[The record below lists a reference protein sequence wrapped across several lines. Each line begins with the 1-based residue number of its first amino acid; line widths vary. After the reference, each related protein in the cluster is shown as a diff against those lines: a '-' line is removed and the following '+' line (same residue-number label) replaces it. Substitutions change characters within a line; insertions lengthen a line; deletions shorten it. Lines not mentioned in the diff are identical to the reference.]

1 MAHHRPAERREELSP
16 QERAQTRERSIA
28 LLRQML
34 RPHRGALALSI
45 ISVLLVSGSSAVAP
59 LLIARVLDSSIEPL
73 KQGDAS
79 VLLTL
84 LAFFVAA
91 TAVTAIF
98 SWVNVAYTVRVS
110 LGVVVYLRKRV
121 FRHAQSLS
129 VSFHERYTSGK
140 VISRLTSDIDT
151 VRSFLDS
158 GISQLAITLL
168 SMVISAVAI
177 FVLDWRIGL
186 LMLAMGVPIYFLTR
200 WFQKAAV
207 PVFRTMRTES
217 AHLTSRFVET
227 FTGIRAVKAFGAEAR
242 MRTEYAQASERYR
255 LAVMDSIKIFG
266 VYSPVLMLLGN
277 VFIAGA
283 LVLGGYAVLG
293 GTMQIGTLLALVIY
307 ANRVFEPVM
316 QLSEFYNMFQS
327 AMSALEKLSSFL
339 AEEPE
344 VAEPE
349 HPHERAVES
358 AVKSATEPAA
368 ESAPGSS
375 AAGASEGVSGTVRG
389 ALVELDSAVFGY
401 TSDRHALKETSLRI
415 EPGTTVA
422 LVGATGAG
430 KSTIAKLV
438 ARFYDVSSGQVRI
451 DGVDVRQLADV
462 QLRREVLMLTQ
473 EVFLFSASILE
484 NIRMGNPQASD
495 EQVKAAAKAVGADA
509 FIERLR
515 DGYESQLG
523 RGGITLSAGQRQLV
537 SFARVFLANPR
548 VLILDEATASLDI
561 PSERAVQAAL
571 RTVLAGR
578 TALVIAH
585 RLSTVLGA
593 DRVLVIHE
601 GSVVEDGSP
610 QQLIASGGRFAAMY
624 ASWDE
629 LNQVQEA
636 EA

>member
-16 QERAQTRERSIA
+16 QERAETRERSMA

-45 ISVLLVSGSSAVAP
+45 ISVLLVSGSSAIAP
-59 LLIARVLDSSIEPL
+59 ILIARVLDSSIEPL

-79 VLLTL
+79 PLLTL

-177 FVLDWRIGL
+177 FLLDWRIGL

-227 FTGIRAVKAFGAEAR
+227 FTGIRAVKAFGAEAQ

-266 VYSPVLMLLGN
+266 VYAPTLTLLGN

-349 HPHERAVES
+349 HPHERAVEP
-358 AVKSATEPAA
+358 ATESAA
-368 ESAPGSS
+368 ESTTG
-375 AAGASEGVSGTVRG
+375 GVSGTVRG

-601 GSVVEDGSP
+601 GSVVEDGTP

>member
-1 MAHHRPAERREELSP
+1 MAHHRPAEPREELSP
-16 QERAQTRERSIA
+16 QERAQTRERSMA
-28 LLRQML
+28 LLHQML

-45 ISVLLVSGSSAVAP
+45 ISVLLVSGSSAIAP
-59 LLIARVLDSSIEPL
+59 ILIARVLDSSIEPPF

-79 VLLTL
+79 PLLTL
-84 LAFFVAA
+84 LVLFVVV

-177 FVLDWRIGL
+177 FLLDWRIGL
-186 LMLAMGVPIYFLTR
+186 LMLVMGVPIYFLTR
-200 WFQKAAV
+200 WFQKRAV
-207 PVFRTMRTES
+207 PVFRTMRSES

-227 FTGIRAVKAFGAEAR
+227 FTGIRAVKAFGAEAQ
-242 MRTEYAQASERYR
+242 MRVEYAQASERYR

-266 VYSPVLMLLGN
+266 IYSPVLMLLGN

-293 GTMQIGTLLALVIY
+293 GTMQIGTLLALAIY

-344 VAEPE
+344 VAEPQ

-358 AVKSATEPAA
+358 AA
-368 ESAPGSS
+368 GSS
-375 AAGASEGVSGTVRG
+375 TAEGATDKVRG

-401 TSDRHALKETSLRI
+401 TSNRHALNETSLRI

-473 EVFLFSASILE
+473 EVFLFSTSVLE

-515 DGYESQLG
+515 DGYESRLG

-571 RTVLAGR
+571 HTVLAGR

-624 ASWDE
+624 TSWDE

-636 EA
+636 DA

>member
-1 MAHHRPAERREELSP
+1 MAHHRPAEPREQMSP
-16 QERAQTRERSIA
+16 QERAETRERSMA

-59 LLIARVLDSSIEPL
+59 ILIARVLDSSIEPL
-73 KQGDAS
+73 RQGDAS
-79 VLLTL
+79 PLLTL
-84 LAFFVAA
+84 LVFFVVA

-177 FVLDWRIGL
+177 FLLDWRIGL
-186 LMLAMGVPIYFLTR
+186 FMLVMGVPIYFLTR

-227 FTGIRAVKAFGAEAR
+227 FTGIRAVKAFGAEAQ
-242 MRTEYAQASERYR
+242 MRSEYAQASERYR

-358 AVKSATEPAA
+358 VA
-368 ESAPGSS
+368 ESATGVTE
-375 AAGASEGVSGTVRG
+375 GASGTVQG

-438 ARFYDVSSGQVRI
+438 ARFYDVSAGQVRI
-451 DGVDVRQLADV
+451 DGVDVRQLADA

-571 RTVLAGR
+571 RTILAGR

-601 GSVVEDGSP
+601 GSVMEDGSP
-610 QQLIASGGRFAAMY
+610 QQLIASGGRFSAMY

>member
-1 MAHHRPAERREELSP
+1 MAHHRPAEPREQMSP
-16 QERAQTRERSIA
+16 QERAETRERSMA

-59 LLIARVLDSSIEPL
+59 ILIARVLDSSIEPL
-73 KQGDAS
+73 RQGNVS
-79 VLLTL
+79 PLLTL

-177 FVLDWRIGL
+177 FLLDWRIGL
-186 LMLAMGVPIYFLTR
+186 FMLVMGVPIYFLTR

-227 FTGIRAVKAFGAEAR
+227 FTGIRAVKAFGAEAQ
-242 MRTEYAQASERYR
+242 MRSEYAEASERYR

-358 AVKSATEPAA
+358 VA
-368 ESAPGSS
+368 ESATGVTE
-375 AAGASEGVSGTVRG
+375 GASGTVQG

-438 ARFYDVSSGQVRI
+438 ARFYDVSAGQVRI

-601 GSVVEDGSP
+601 GSVMEDGSP

-629 LNQVQEA
+629 LNQVQET

>member
-1 MAHHRPAERREELSP
+1 MAHHRPAEPREQMSP
-16 QERAQTRERSIA
+16 QERAETRERSMA

-59 LLIARVLDSSIEPL
+59 ILIARVLDSSIEPL

-121 FRHAQSLS
+121 FRHAQLLS

-177 FVLDWRIGL
+177 FLLDWRIGL
-186 LMLAMGVPIYFLTR
+186 FMLVMGVPIYFLTR
-200 WFQKAAV
+200 WFQKTAV
-207 PVFRTMRTES
+207 PVFRMMRTES

-227 FTGIRAVKAFGAEAR
+227 FTGIRAVKAFGAEAQ
-242 MRTEYAQASERYR
+242 MRSEYAQASERYR

-266 VYSPVLMLLGN
+266 VYSPMLMLLGN

-344 VAEPE
+344 VAEPD
-349 HPHERAVES
+349 HPYERTV
-358 AVKSATEPAA
+358 EPAA
-368 ESAPGSS
+368 GTAE
-375 AAGASEGVSGTVRG
+375 GASGKVQG

-401 TSDRHALKETSLRI
+401 TSDRHALKETTLRI

-438 ARFYDVSSGQVRI
+438 ARFYDVSAGQVRI

-484 NIRMGNPQASD
+484 NIRMGNPQATD
-495 EQVKAAAKAVGADA
+495 EQVKTAAKAVGADA
-509 FIERLR
+509 FIERLCE
-515 DGYESQLG
+515 GYESQLG

-629 LNQVQEA
+629 LNQVQET

>member
-1 MAHHRPAERREELSP
+1 MTHHGPAEPREQMSP
-16 QERAQTRERSIA
+16 QERAETRERSMA

-34 RPHRGALALSI
+34 RPYRGALALSI
-45 ISVLLVSGSSAVAP
+45 ISVLLVSGSSAIAP
-59 LLIARVLDSSIEPL
+59 ILIARVLDSSIEPL

-79 VLLTL
+79 PLLTL
-84 LAFFVAA
+84 LVLFVAA

-177 FVLDWRIGL
+177 FLLDWRIGL
-186 LMLAMGVPIYFLTR
+186 FMLVMGVPIYFLTR

-227 FTGIRAVKAFGAEAR
+227 FTGIRAVKAFGAEAQ
-242 MRTEYAQASERYR
+242 MRSEYAQASERYR

-358 AVKSATEPAA
+358 VA
-368 ESAPGSS
+368 ESATGVTE
-375 AAGASEGVSGTVRG
+375 GASGTVQG

-438 ARFYDVSSGQVRI
+438 ARFYDVSAGQVRI
-451 DGVDVRQLADV
+451 DGVDVRQLADA

-571 RTVLAGR
+571 RTILAGR

-601 GSVVEDGSP
+601 GSVMEDGSP

>member
-1 MAHHRPAERREELSP
+1 MAHHRPAEPREELSP
-16 QERAQTRERSIA
+16 QERAETRERSIA

-45 ISVLLVSGSSAVAP
+45 ISVLLVSGSSAIAP
-59 LLIARVLDSSIEPL
+59 ILIARVLDSSIEPL

-79 VLLTL
+79 ALLTL

-200 WFQKAAV
+200 WFQKTAV
-207 PVFRTMRTES
+207 PVFRAMRTES

-266 VYSPVLMLLGN
+266 VYAPTLTLLGN

-349 HPHERAVES
+349 HPHERAVE
-358 AVKSATEPAA
+358 PAA
-368 ESAPGSS
+368 ESVTGVS
-375 AAGASEGVSGTVRG
+375 GGVSGTVHG

-438 ARFYDVSSGQVRI
+438 ARFYDVSAGQVRI
-451 DGVDVRQLADV
+451 DSVDVRQLADV

-495 EQVKAAAKAVGADA
+495 EQVKAAAKAVGANA

-601 GSVVEDGSP
+601 GSVVEDGTP

>member
-16 QERAQTRERSIA
+16 QERAETREHSMA

-45 ISVLLVSGSSAVAP
+45 ISVLLVSGSSAIAP
-59 LLIARVLDSSIEPL
+59 ILIARVLDSSIEPL

-79 VLLTL
+79 PLLTL

-177 FVLDWRIGL
+177 FLLDWRIGL
-186 LMLAMGVPIYFLTR
+186 LMLAMGVPIYFLTL

-266 VYSPVLMLLGN
+266 VYSPVLTLLGN

-349 HPHERAVES
+349 HPYERAVEP
-358 AVKSATEPAA
+358 ATESAA
-368 ESAPGSS
+368 ESATG
-375 AAGASEGVSGTVRG
+375 GVTGTVRG

-438 ARFYDVSSGQVRI
+438 ARFYDVSAGQVRI

-515 DGYESQLG
+515 EGYESQLG

>member
-1 MAHHRPAERREELSP
+1 MAHHRPAEPREQMSP
-16 QERAQTRERSIA
+16 QERAETRERSMA

-45 ISVLLVSGSSAVAP
+45 ISVLLVSGSSAIAP
-59 LLIARVLDSSIEPL
+59 ILIARVLDSSIEPL
-73 KQGDAS
+73 KQGDVS
-79 VLLTL
+79 PLLTL
-84 LAFFVAA
+84 LTFFVVA

-177 FVLDWRIGL
+177 FLLDWRIGL
-186 LMLAMGVPIYFLTR
+186 FMLVMGVPIYFLTR
-200 WFQKAAV
+200 WFQKTAV

-227 FTGIRAVKAFGAEAR
+227 FTGIRAVKAFGAEAQ
-242 MRTEYAQASERYR
+242 MRAEYAQASERYR

-358 AVKSATEPAA
+358 AAGTA
-368 ESAPGSS
+368 E
-375 AAGASEGVSGTVRG
+375 GASGKVQG

-401 TSDRHALKETSLRI
+401 TSDRHALKETTLRI

-438 ARFYDVSSGQVRI
+438 ARFYDVSAGQVRI

-484 NIRMGNPQASD
+484 NIRMGNPQATD

-515 DGYESQLG
+515 DGYESRLG

-636 EA
+636 DA

>member
-16 QERAQTRERSIA
+16 QERAETRERSMA

-45 ISVLLVSGSSAVAP
+45 ISVLLVSGSSAIAP
-59 LLIARVLDSSIEPL
+59 ILIARVLDSSIEPL
-73 KQGDAS
+73 KQGNVS
-79 VLLTL
+79 PLLTL
-84 LAFFVAA
+84 LVFFVAA

-177 FVLDWRIGL
+177 FLLDWRIGL
-186 LMLAMGVPIYFLTR
+186 LMLVMGVPIYFLTR
-200 WFQKAAV
+200 WFQRTAA

-227 FTGIRAVKAFGAEAR
+227 FTGIRAVKAFGAEAQ
-242 MRTEYAQASERYR
+242 MRSEYAQASERYR

-266 VYSPVLMLLGN
+266 IYSPVLMLLGN

-339 AEEPE
+339 GEEPE

-349 HPHERAVES
+349 HPHERAVE
-358 AVKSATEPAA
+358 PAS
-368 ESAPGSS
+368 ESS
-375 AAGASEGVSGTVRG
+375 AAEGASGTVQG

-401 TSDRHALKETSLRI
+401 TSDRHALKETTLRI
-415 EPGTTVA
+415 EPGTTAA

-438 ARFYDVSSGQVRI
+438 ARFYDVSAGQVRI
-451 DGVDVRQLADV
+451 DGVDVRQLADA

-515 DGYESQLG
+515 EGYESQLG

>member
-1 MAHHRPAERREELSP
+1 MAHHRPAEPREQMSP
-16 QERAQTRERSIA
+16 QERAETRERSMA

-59 LLIARVLDSSIEPL
+59 ILIARVLDSSIEPL

-177 FVLDWRIGL
+177 FLLDWRIGL
-186 LMLAMGVPIYFLTR
+186 FMLVMGVPIYFLTR
-200 WFQKAAV
+200 WFQKTAV

-227 FTGIRAVKAFGAEAR
+227 FTGIRAVKAFGAEAQ

-266 VYSPVLMLLGN
+266 IYSPVLMLLGN

-358 AVKSATEPAA
+358 VA
-368 ESAPGSS
+368 ESATGVTE
-375 AAGASEGVSGTVRG
+375 GASGKVQG

-401 TSDRHALKETSLRI
+401 TSDRHALKETTLRI

-438 ARFYDVSSGQVRI
+438 ARFYDVSAGQVRI

-515 DGYESQLG
+515 EGYESQLG

-601 GSVVEDGSP
+601 GSVLEDGSP

>member
-1 MAHHRPAERREELSP
+1 MAHHGPAERREELSP
-16 QERAQTRERSIA
+16 QERAETRERSMA
-28 LLRQML
+28 LLHQML

-177 FVLDWRIGL
+177 FLLDWRIGL
-186 LMLAMGVPIYFLTR
+186 LMLAMGVPIYFLTH

-266 VYSPVLMLLGN
+266 VYAPTLTLLGN
-277 VFIAGA
+277 LFIAGA

-349 HPHERAVES
+349 HPHERAVEP
-358 AVKSATEPAA
+358 ATETAA
-368 ESAPGSS
+368 ESATG
-375 AAGASEGVSGTVRG
+375 GVSGTVRG

-438 ARFYDVSSGQVRI
+438 ARFYDVSAGQVRI

>member
-1 MAHHRPAERREELSP
+1 MAHHRPAEPREQMSP
-16 QERAQTRERSIA
+16 QERAETRERSMA

-59 LLIARVLDSSIEPL
+59 ILIARVLDSSIEPL
-73 KQGDAS
+73 RQGDAS
-79 VLLTL
+79 PLLTL
-84 LAFFVAA
+84 LVFFVVA

-177 FVLDWRIGL
+177 FLLDWRIGL
-186 LMLAMGVPIYFLTR
+186 FMLVLGVPIYFLTR
-200 WFQKAAV
+200 WFQKTAV

-227 FTGIRAVKAFGAEAR
+227 FTGIRAVKAFGAEAQ

-266 VYSPVLMLLGN
+266 IYSPVLMLLGN

-349 HPHERAVES
+349 HPHERA
-358 AVKSATEPAA
+358 A
-368 ESAPGSS
+368 ESAT
-375 AAGASEGVSGTVRG
+375 GATGGGKVQG

-401 TSDRHALKETSLRI
+401 TSDRHALKETTLRI

-438 ARFYDVSSGQVRI
+438 ARFYDVSAGQVRI
-451 DGVDVRQLADV
+451 DGVDVRQLADA

-515 DGYESQLG
+515 EGYESQLG

>member
-1 MAHHRPAERREELSP
+1 MAHHGPAERREELSP
-16 QERAQTRERSIA
+16 QERAETRERSMA

-45 ISVLLVSGSSAVAP
+45 IAVLLVSGSSAIAP
-59 LLIARVLDSSIEPL
+59 ILIARVLDSSIEPL

-79 VLLTL
+79 PLLTL

-177 FVLDWRIGL
+177 FLLDWRIGL

-266 VYSPVLMLLGN
+266 VYAPTLTLLGN
-277 VFIAGA
+277 LFIAGA

-349 HPHERAVES
+349 HPHERAVEP
-358 AVKSATEPAA
+358 ATESAT
-368 ESAPGSS
+368 G
-375 AAGASEGVSGTVRG
+375 GVSGTVRG

-438 ARFYDVSSGQVRI
+438 ARFYDVSAGQVRI

-624 ASWDE
+624 ASWDV

>member
-1 MAHHRPAERREELSP
+1 MAHHRPAEPREQMSP
-16 QERAQTRERSIA
+16 QERAETRERSMA

-59 LLIARVLDSSIEPL
+59 ILIARVLDSSIEPL

-79 VLLTL
+79 PLLTL

-177 FVLDWRIGL
+177 FLLDWRIGL
-186 LMLAMGVPIYFLTR
+186 FMLVMGVPIYFLTR

-227 FTGIRAVKAFGAEAR
+227 FTGIRAVKAFGAEAQ
-242 MRTEYAQASERYR
+242 MRYEYAQASERYR
-255 LAVMDSIKIFG
+255 LAVMDSVKIFG

-349 HPHERAVES
+349 HPHERAIES
-358 AVKSATEPAA
+358 ATA
-368 ESAPGSS
+368 E
-375 AAGASEGVSGTVRG
+375 GASGTVQG

-401 TSDRHALKETSLRI
+401 TSDRHALKETTLRI

-438 ARFYDVSSGQVRI
+438 ARFYDVSAGQVRI

-515 DGYESQLG
+515 EGYESRLG

-629 LNQVQEA
+629 LNRAPE
-636 EA
+636 EGE

>member
-1 MAHHRPAERREELSP
+1 MPAHFPVPSGREASP
-16 QERAQTRERSIA
+16 EERAETKRRSLA
-28 LLRQML
+28 LLSHSL
-34 RPHRGALALSI
+34 RPHRVALIVSILSVFVVTI
-45 ISVLLVSGSSAVAP
+45 ASAVQP
-59 LLIARVLDSSIEPL
+59 LLIARVLDSAIAPL
-73 KQGDAS
+73 RQGDS
-79 VLLTL
+79 GPLTVLVVL
-84 LAFFVAA
+84 F
-91 TAVTAIF
+91 AVTVAVGALC
-98 SWVNVAYTVRVS
+98 SWLNVACTVRVS

-121 FRHAQSLS
+121 FAHAQSLS
-129 VSFHERYTSGK
+129 VSFHEKYTSGK
-140 VISRLTSDIDT
+140 VISRLTNDIDT

-168 SMVISAVAI
+168 SMVISAAAI
-177 FVLDWRIGL
+177 FALDWRIGL
-186 LMLAMGVPIYFLTR
+186 LMMFMGVPIYYLTR
-200 WFQKAAV
+200 WFQSRAT
-207 PVFRTMRTES
+207 PVYRRMRTES
-217 AHLTSRFVET
+217 ARLTSRFVET
-227 FTGIRAVKAFGAEAR
+227 FAGIRAVKAFGAEAKLR
-242 MRTEYAQASERYR
+242 SEYAQTAESYR
-255 LAVMDSIKIFG
+255 VRVMDSVKVFG
-266 VYSPVLMLLGN
+266 IYSPVLILLGD
-277 VFIAGA
+277 VFIAAA

-293 GTMQIGTLLALVIY
+293 GDMQVGTLLALVIY
-307 ANRVFEPVM
+307 ARRVFEPVM

-349 HPHERAVES
+349 HPHERAIES
-358 AVKSATEPAA
+358 ATA
-368 ESAPGSS
+368 E
-375 AAGASEGVSGTVRG
+375 GASGTVQG

-401 TSDRHALKETSLRI
+401 TSDRHALKETTLRI

-438 ARFYDVSSGQVRI
+438 ARFYDVSAGQVRI

-495 EQVKAAAKAVGADA
+495 EQVKAAAKAVGADG

-515 DGYESQLG
+515 EGYESQLG

-610 QQLIASGGRFAAMY
+610 QQLIAAGGRFAAMY

-629 LNQVQEA
+629 LNRAPE
-636 EA
+636 EGE

>member
-1 MAHHRPAERREELSP
+1 MAHHRPAEPREQMSP
-16 QERAQTRERSIA
+16 QERAETRERSMA
-28 LLRQML
+28 LLHQML

-59 LLIARVLDSSIEPL
+59 ILIARVLDSSIEPL
-73 KQGDAS
+73 RQGDAS
-79 VLLTL
+79 ALLTL
-84 LAFFVAA
+84 LTFFVVA

-177 FVLDWRIGL
+177 FLLDWRIGL
-186 LMLAMGVPIYFLTR
+186 FMLFMGVPIYFLTR
-200 WFQKAAV
+200 WFQKTAV

-227 FTGIRAVKAFGAEAR
+227 FTGIRAVKAFGAEAQ
-242 MRTEYAQASERYR
+242 MRSEYAQASERYR
-255 LAVMDSIKIFG
+255 LAVMDSVKIFG

-349 HPHERAVES
+349 HPHERAIES
-358 AVKSATEPAA
+358 ATA
-368 ESAPGSS
+368 E
-375 AAGASEGVSGTVRG
+375 GASGTVQG

-401 TSDRHALKETSLRI
+401 TSDRHALKETTLRI

-438 ARFYDVSSGQVRI
+438 ARFYDVSAGQVRI
-451 DGVDVRQLADV
+451 DGVDVRQLADA

-473 EVFLFSASILE
+473 EVFLFSTSILE
-484 NIRMGNPQASD
+484 NIRMGNPQATD
-495 EQVKAAAKAVGADA
+495 EQVKAAAKAMGADA

-515 DGYESQLG
+515 EGYESQLG

-610 QQLIASGGRFAAMY
+610 QQLIAAGGRFAAMY

-629 LNQVQEA
+629 LNRAPE
-636 EA
+636 EGE

>member
-1 MAHHRPAERREELSP
+1 MAHHRPAEPREQMSP
-16 QERAQTRERSIA
+16 QERAETRERSMA

-45 ISVLLVSGSSAVAP
+45 ISVLLVSGSSAIAP
-59 LLIARVLDSSIEPL
+59 ILIARVLDSSIEPL
-73 KQGDAS
+73 KQGDVS
-79 VLLTL
+79 PLLTL

-177 FVLDWRIGL
+177 FLLDWRIGL
-186 LMLAMGVPIYFLTR
+186 FMLVMGVPIYFLTR

-227 FTGIRAVKAFGAEAR
+227 FTGIRAVKAFGAEAQ
-242 MRTEYAQASERYR
+242 MRSEYAQASERYR

-349 HPHERAVES
+349 HPYERAVES
-358 AVKSATEPAA
+358 AA
-368 ESAPGSS
+368 ESASKSS
-375 AAGASEGVSGTVRG
+375 AAEGASGTVQG

-438 ARFYDVSSGQVRI
+438 ARFYDVSAGQVRI

-629 LNQVQEA
+629 LNQVQET

>member
-1 MAHHRPAERREELSP
+1 MPAHFPVPSKREASP
-16 QERAQTRERSIA
+16 EERAETKRRSLA
-28 LLRQML
+28 LLSHSL
-34 RPHRGALALSI
+34 RPHRVALIVSILSVFVVTI
-45 ISVLLVSGSSAVAP
+45 ASAVQP
-59 LLIARVLDSSIEPL
+59 LLIARVLDSAIAPL
-73 KQGDAS
+73 RQGDS
-79 VLLTL
+79 GPLTVLVVL
-84 LAFFVAA
+84 F
-91 TAVTAIF
+91 AVTVAVGALC
-98 SWVNVAYTVRVS
+98 SWLNVACTVRVS

-121 FRHAQSLS
+121 FAHAQSLS
-129 VSFHERYTSGK
+129 VSFHEKYTSGK
-140 VISRLTSDIDT
+140 VISRLTNDIDT

-168 SMVISAVAI
+168 SMVISAAAI
-177 FVLDWRIGL
+177 FALDWRIGL
-186 LMLAMGVPIYFLTR
+186 LMMFMGVPIYYLTR
-200 WFQKAAV
+200 WFQRRAT
-207 PVFRTMRTES
+207 PVYRRMRTDS
-217 AHLTSRFVET
+217 ARLTSRFVET
-227 FTGIRAVKAFGAEAR
+227 FAGIRAVKAFGAEAKLR
-242 MRTEYAQASERYR
+242 SEYAQTAESYR
-255 LAVMDSIKIFG
+255 VRVMDSVKVFG
-266 VYSPVLMLLGN
+266 IYSPVLILLGDM
-277 VFIAGA
+277 FIAAA

-293 GTMQIGTLLALVIY
+293 GDMQVGTLLALVIY
-307 ANRVFEPVM
+307 ARRVFEPVM

-358 AVKSATEPAA
+358 AA
-368 ESAPGSS
+368 ESS
-375 AAGASEGVSGTVRG
+375 AAEGASGTVQG

-438 ARFYDVSSGQVRI
+438 ARFYDVSAGQVRI
-451 DGVDVRQLADV
+451 DGVDVRQLADA

-515 DGYESQLG
+515 DGYDSLLG
-523 RGGITLSAGQRQLV
+523 RGGISLSAGQRQLV
-537 SFARVFLANPR
+537 SFARVFLADPR
-548 VLILDEATASLDI
+548 LLILDEATASLDV
-561 PSERAVQAAL
+561 PSERAVQKAL
-571 RTVLAGR
+571 HTLLRGR

-585 RLSTVLGA
+585 RLSTVLSAG
-593 DRVLVIHE
+593 RVLVIRD
-601 GSVVEDGSP
+601 GAVVEDGSP
-610 QQLIASGGRFAAMY
+610 QQLIAAGGHFAAMY

-629 LNQVQEA
+629 LNRAPE
-636 EA
+636 ESE

>member
-16 QERAQTRERSIA
+16 QERAETRERSIA

-45 ISVLLVSGSSAVAP
+45 ISVLLVSGSSAIAP
-59 LLIARVLDSSIEPL
+59 ILIARVLDSSIEPL

-79 VLLTL
+79 PLLTL
-84 LAFFVAA
+84 LAFFVVA

-177 FVLDWRIGL
+177 FLLDWRIGL
-186 LMLAMGVPIYFLTR
+186 LMLAMGVPIYFLTL

-266 VYSPVLMLLGN
+266 VYAPTLTLLGN
-277 VFIAGA
+277 LFIAGA

-358 AVKSATEPAA
+358 ATEPAA

-375 AAGASEGVSGTVRG
+375 AADGAGGVNGTVHG

-438 ARFYDVSSGQVRI
+438 ARFYDVSAGQVRI

>member
-1 MAHHRPAERREELSP
+1 MAHHRPAEPREQMSP
-16 QERAQTRERSIA
+16 QERAETRERSMA

-59 LLIARVLDSSIEPL
+59 ILIARVLDSSIEPL
-73 KQGDAS
+73 KQGDVS
-79 VLLTL
+79 PLLTL
-84 LAFFVAA
+84 LTFFVVA

-121 FRHAQSLS
+121 FRHAQLLS

-177 FVLDWRIGL
+177 FLLDWRIGL
-186 LMLAMGVPIYFLTR
+186 FMLVMGVPIYFLTR
-200 WFQKAAV
+200 WFQKTAV

-227 FTGIRAVKAFGAEAR
+227 FTGIRAVKAFGAEAQ
-242 MRTEYAQASERYR
+242 MRYEYAQASERYR

-344 VAEPE
+344 VAEPD
-349 HPHERAVES
+349 HPYERTV
-358 AVKSATEPAA
+358 EPAA
-368 ESAPGSS
+368 GTAE
-375 AAGASEGVSGTVRG
+375 GASGKVQG

-401 TSDRHALKETSLRI
+401 TSDRHALKETTLRI

-438 ARFYDVSSGQVRI
+438 ARFYDVSTGQVRI

-495 EQVKAAAKAVGADA
+495 EQVKTAAKAVGADA
-509 FIERLR
+509 FIERLCE
-515 DGYESQLG
+515 GYESQLG

-629 LNQVQEA
+629 LNQVQET

>member
-1 MAHHRPAERREELSP
+1 MAHHGPAERREELSP
-16 QERAQTRERSIA
+16 QERAETRERSMA

-45 ISVLLVSGSSAVAP
+45 ISVLLVSGSSAIAP
-59 LLIARVLDSSIEPL
+59 ILIARVLDSSIEPL
-73 KQGDAS
+73 KQGDTS
-79 VLLTL
+79 PLLTL

-177 FVLDWRIGL
+177 FLLDWRIGL

-266 VYSPVLMLLGN
+266 VYAPTLTLLGN
-277 VFIAGA
+277 LFIAGA

-349 HPHERAVES
+349 HPHERAVEPAS
-358 AVKSATEPAA
+358 EPAA
-368 ESAPGSS
+368 ESTTG
-375 AAGASEGVSGTVRG
+375 GVTGTVRG

-438 ARFYDVSSGQVRI
+438 ARFYDVSAGQVRI

-585 RLSTVLGA
+585 RLSTVLSA

-601 GSVVEDGSP
+601 GSVVEDGTP

>member
-16 QERAQTRERSIA
+16 QERAETRERSMA

-59 LLIARVLDSSIEPL
+59 ILIARVLDSSIEPL
-73 KQGDAS
+73 KRGDAS
-79 VLLTL
+79 PLLTL

-177 FVLDWRIGL
+177 FLLDWRIGL

-266 VYSPVLMLLGN
+266 VYAPTLTLLGN
-277 VFIAGA
+277 LFIAGA

-349 HPHERAVES
+349 HPHERAVEPAS
-358 AVKSATEPAA
+358 EPAA
-368 ESAPGSS
+368 ESTTG
-375 AAGASEGVSGTVRG
+375 GVTGTVRG

-438 ARFYDVSSGQVRI
+438 ARFYDVSAGQVRI

-462 QLRREVLMLTQ
+462 QLRHEVLMLTQ

>member
-1 MAHHRPAERREELSP
+1 MAHHGPAERREELSP
-16 QERAQTRERSIA
+16 QERAETRERSMA

-59 LLIARVLDSSIEPL
+59 ILIARVLDSSIEPL
-73 KQGDAS
+73 KRGDAS
-79 VLLTL
+79 PLLTL

-91 TAVTAIF
+91 TTVTAIF

-177 FVLDWRIGL
+177 FLLDWRIGL
-186 LMLAMGVPIYFLTR
+186 LMLAMGVPIYFLTH

-266 VYSPVLMLLGN
+266 VYAPTLTLLGN
-277 VFIAGA
+277 LFIAGA

-349 HPHERAVES
+349 HPYERAVEP
-358 AVKSATEPAA
+358 AAEPTTETAA
-368 ESAPGSS
+368 ESATG
-375 AAGASEGVSGTVRG
+375 GVSGTVRG

-438 ARFYDVSSGQVRI
+438 ARFYDVSAGQVRI

>member
-1 MAHHRPAERREELSP
+1 MAHHRPAEPREQMSP
-16 QERAQTRERSIA
+16 QERAETRERSMA

-59 LLIARVLDSSIEPL
+59 ILIARVLDSSIEPL
-73 KQGDAS
+73 KQGDVS
-79 VLLTL
+79 PLLTL
-84 LAFFVAA
+84 LTFFVVA

-121 FRHAQSLS
+121 FRHAQLLS

-177 FVLDWRIGL
+177 FLLDWRIGL
-186 LMLAMGVPIYFLTR
+186 FMLVMGVPIYFLTR
-200 WFQKAAV
+200 WFQKTAV

-227 FTGIRAVKAFGAEAR
+227 FTGIRAVKAFGAEAQ
-242 MRTEYAQASERYR
+242 MRYEYAQASERYR
-255 LAVMDSIKIFG
+255 LAVMDSVKIFG

-344 VAEPE
+344 VAEPD
-349 HPHERAVES
+349 HPYERTV
-358 AVKSATEPAA
+358 EPAA
-368 ESAPGSS
+368 GTAE
-375 AAGASEGVSGTVRG
+375 GASGKVQG

-401 TSDRHALKETSLRI
+401 TSDRHALKETTLRI

-438 ARFYDVSSGQVRI
+438 ARFYDVSAGQVRI
-451 DGVDVRQLADV
+451 DGVDVRQLADA

-495 EQVKAAAKAVGADA
+495 EQVKAAAKAVGADT

-515 DGYESQLG
+515 EGYESRLG

>member
-1 MAHHRPAERREELSP
+1 MAHHRPAEPREQMSP
-16 QERAQTRERSIA
+16 QERAETRERSMA

-45 ISVLLVSGSSAVAP
+45 ISVLLVSGSSAIAP
-59 LLIARVLDSSIEPL
+59 ILIARVLDSSIEPL
-73 KQGDAS
+73 KQGDVS
-79 VLLTL
+79 PLLTL

-168 SMVISAVAI
+168 SMVISTVAI
-177 FVLDWRIGL
+177 FLLDWRIGL
-186 LMLAMGVPIYFLTR
+186 FMLVMGVPIYFLTR

-227 FTGIRAVKAFGAEAR
+227 FTGIRAVKAFGAEAQ
-242 MRTEYAQASERYR
+242 MRSEYAEASERYR

-349 HPHERAVES
+349 HPYERAVES
-358 AVKSATEPAA
+358 AA
-368 ESAPGSS
+368 ESASKSS
-375 AAGASEGVSGTVRG
+375 AAEGASGKVQG

-401 TSDRHALKETSLRI
+401 TSDRHALKETTLRI

-438 ARFYDVSSGQVRI
+438 ARFYDVSAGQVRI
-451 DGVDVRQLADV
+451 DGVDVRQLADA

-585 RLSTVLGA
+585 RLSTVLSA

>member
-1 MAHHRPAERREELSP
+1 MAHYRPAEPREQMSP
-16 QERAQTRERSIA
+16 QERAETRERSMA

-45 ISVLLVSGSSAVAP
+45 ISVLLVSGSSAIAP
-59 LLIARVLDSSIEPL
+59 ILIARVLDSSIEPL

-84 LAFFVAA
+84 LVFFVAA

-177 FVLDWRIGL
+177 FLLDWRIGL
-186 LMLAMGVPIYFLTR
+186 FMLVMGVPIYFLTR
-200 WFQKAAV
+200 WFQKTAV

-227 FTGIRAVKAFGAEAR
+227 FTGIRAVKAFGAEAQ
-242 MRTEYAQASERYR
+242 MRVEYAQASERYR

-266 VYSPVLMLLGN
+266 IYSPVLMLLGN

-349 HPHERAVES
+349 HPHKRAVES
-358 AVKSATEPAA
+358 ATA
-368 ESAPGSS
+368 E
-375 AAGASEGVSGTVRG
+375 GASGKVQG

-401 TSDRHALKETSLRI
+401 TSDRHALKETTLRI

-473 EVFLFSASILE
+473 EVCLFSASILE
-484 NIRMGNPQASD
+484 NIRMGNPQATD

-636 EA
+636 DV

>member
-1 MAHHRPAERREELSP
+1 MAHHGPAQRREELSP
-16 QERAQTRERSIA
+16 QERAQTRERSMA

-34 RPHRGALALSI
+34 RPHRGPLALSI

-59 LLIARVLDSSIEPL
+59 ILIARVLDSSIEPL
-73 KQGDAS
+73 RQGDAAP
-79 VLLTL
+79 LLTL

-177 FVLDWRIGL
+177 FLLDWRIGL
-186 LMLAMGVPIYFLTR
+186 FMLVMGVPIYFLTR
-200 WFQKAAV
+200 WFQKTAV

-227 FTGIRAVKAFGAEAR
+227 FTGIRAVKAFGAEAQ

-266 VYSPVLMLLGN
+266 IYSPVLMLLGN

-327 AMSALEKLSSFL
+327 AMSALEKLSLFL

-349 HPHERAVES
+349 RPHERAVE
-358 AVKSATEPAA
+358 PAA
-368 ESAPGSS
+368 ESVAES
-375 AAGASEGVSGTVRG
+375 AAGVSGGVTGTVRG

-401 TSDRHALKETSLRI
+401 TSNRHALKETSLRI

-515 DGYESQLG
+515 DGYESRLG

-537 SFARVFLANPR
+537 SFARIFLANPR

-571 RTVLAGR
+571 RTVLTGR

>member
-1 MAHHRPAERREELSP
+1 MAHHGPAERREQMSP
-16 QERAQTRERSIA
+16 QERAETRERSMA

-45 ISVLLVSGSSAVAP
+45 ISVLLVSGSSAIAP
-59 LLIARVLDSSIEPL
+59 ILIARVLDSSIEPL
-73 KQGDAS
+73 KQGDVS
-79 VLLTL
+79 PLLTL

-177 FVLDWRIGL
+177 FLLDWRIGL
-186 LMLAMGVPIYFLTR
+186 FMLVMGVPIYFLTR
-200 WFQKAAV
+200 WFQKTAV

-227 FTGIRAVKAFGAEAR
+227 FTGIRAVKAFGAEAQ
-242 MRTEYAQASERYR
+242 MRYEYAQASERYR

-358 AVKSATEPAA
+358 AT
-368 ESAPGSS
+368 GT
-375 AAGASEGVSGTVRG
+375 AAGTSGKVQG

-401 TSDRHALKETSLRI
+401 TSDRHALKETTLRI

-438 ARFYDVSSGQVRI
+438 ARFYDVSAGQVRI
-451 DGVDVRQLADV
+451 DGVDVRQLADA

-610 QQLIASGGRFAAMY
+610 QQLIASDGRFAAMY

>member
-1 MAHHRPAERREELSP
+1 MAHHRPAEPREQMSP
-16 QERAQTRERSIA
+16 QERAETRERSMA

-45 ISVLLVSGSSAVAP
+45 ISVLLVSGSSAIAP
-59 LLIARVLDSSIEPL
+59 ILIARVLDSSIEPF

-79 VLLTL
+79 PLLTL
-84 LAFFVAA
+84 LVLFVVV

-168 SMVISAVAI
+168 SMLISAVAI
-177 FVLDWRIGL
+177 FLLDWRIGL
-186 LMLAMGVPIYFLTR
+186 LMLVMGVPIYFLTR
-200 WFQKAAV
+200 WFQRTAV
-207 PVFRTMRTES
+207 PVFRTMRSES

-227 FTGIRAVKAFGAEAR
+227 FTGIRAVKAFGAEAQ
-242 MRTEYAQASERYR
+242 MRVEYAQASERYR

-266 VYSPVLMLLGN
+266 IYSPVLMLLGN

-349 HPHERAVES
+349 HPYERAVES
-358 AVKSATEPAA
+358 AA
-368 ESAPGSS
+368 GSS
-375 AAGASEGVSGTVRG
+375 TAEGATDKVRG

-401 TSDRHALKETSLRI
+401 TSNRHALNETSLHI

-451 DGVDVRQLADV
+451 DGVDIRQLADV

-473 EVFLFSASILE
+473 EVFLFSTSVLE

-509 FIERLR
+509 FIERLH
-515 DGYESQLG
+515 DGYESRLG

-571 RTVLAGR
+571 HTVLAGR

-593 DRVLVIHE
+593 NRVLVIHE

-624 ASWDE
+624 TSWDE

-636 EA
+636 DA

>member
-1 MAHHRPAERREELSP
+1 MAHHRPAEPREQMSP
-16 QERAQTRERSIA
+16 QERAETRERSMA

-59 LLIARVLDSSIEPL
+59 ILIARVLDSSIEPL
-73 KQGDAS
+73 RQGDAS
-79 VLLTL
+79 PLLTL
-84 LAFFVAA
+84 LVFFVVA

-177 FVLDWRIGL
+177 FLLDWRIGL
-186 LMLAMGVPIYFLTR
+186 FMLVMGVPIYFLTR
-200 WFQKAAV
+200 WFQKTAV

-227 FTGIRAVKAFGAEAR
+227 FTGIRAVKAFGAEAQ
-242 MRTEYAQASERYR
+242 MRSEYAQASERYR

-266 VYSPVLMLLGN
+266 IYSPVLMLLGN

-358 AVKSATEPAA
+358 VA
-368 ESAPGSS
+368 ESATGVTE
-375 AAGASEGVSGTVRG
+375 GASGTVQG

-438 ARFYDVSSGQVRI
+438 ARFYDVSAGQVRI
-451 DGVDVRQLADV
+451 DGVDVRQLADA

-636 EA
+636 DA

>member
-1 MAHHRPAERREELSP
+1 MAHHRPAEPREQMSP
-16 QERAQTRERSIA
+16 QERAETRERSMA

-45 ISVLLVSGSSAVAP
+45 ISVLLVSGSSAIAP
-59 LLIARVLDSSIEPL
+59 ILIARVLDSSIEPL
-73 KQGDAS
+73 KQGDVS
-79 VLLTL
+79 PLLTL

-177 FVLDWRIGL
+177 FLLDWRIGL
-186 LMLAMGVPIYFLTR
+186 FMLVMGVPIYFLTR

-227 FTGIRAVKAFGAEAR
+227 FTGIRAVKAFGAEAQ
-242 MRTEYAQASERYR
+242 MRYEYAQASERYR

-358 AVKSATEPAA
+358 AT
-368 ESAPGSS
+368 GT
-375 AAGASEGVSGTVRG
+375 AAGTSGKVQG

-401 TSDRHALKETSLRI
+401 TSDRHALKETTLRI

-438 ARFYDVSSGQVRI
+438 ARFYDVSAGQVRI
-451 DGVDVRQLADV
+451 DDVDVRQLADA

-515 DGYESQLG
+515 EGYESQLG

-610 QQLIASGGRFAAMY
+610 HQLIASGGRFAAMY

-629 LNQVQEA
+629 LNQAQEA
-636 EA
+636 DA

>member
-1 MAHHRPAERREELSP
+1 MAHHRPAEPREQMSP
-16 QERAQTRERSIA
+16 QERAETRERSMA

-34 RPHRGALALSI
+34 RPHRGALTLSI
-45 ISVLLVSGSSAVAP
+45 ISVLLVSGSSAIAP
-59 LLIARVLDSSIEPL
+59 ILIARVLDSSIEPL
-73 KQGDAS
+73 KQGVVS
-79 VLLTL
+79 PLLTL

-177 FVLDWRIGL
+177 FLLDWRIGL
-186 LMLAMGVPIYFLTR
+186 FMLVMGVPIYFLTR

-227 FTGIRAVKAFGAEAR
+227 FTGIRAVKAFGAEAQ
-242 MRTEYAQASERYR
+242 MRYEYAQASERYR
-255 LAVMDSIKIFG
+255 LAVMDSVKIFG

-358 AVKSATEPAA
+358 ATGTA
-368 ESAPGSS
+368 E
-375 AAGASEGVSGTVRG
+375 GASGTIQG

-401 TSDRHALKETSLRI
+401 TSDRHALKETTLRI

-438 ARFYDVSSGQVRI
+438 ARFYDVSAGQVRI
-451 DGVDVRQLADV
+451 DGVDVRQLADA

-515 DGYESQLG
+515 EGYESRLG

-610 QQLIASGGRFAAMY
+610 QQLIAAGGRFAAMY

-629 LNQVQEA
+629 LNRAPE
-636 EA
+636 EGE

>member
-16 QERAQTRERSIA
+16 QERAQTRERSMA

-45 ISVLLVSGSSAVAP
+45 ISVLLVSGSSAIAP
-59 LLIARVLDSSIEPL
+59 VLIARVLDSSVEPL

-79 VLLTL
+79 PLLTL
-84 LAFFVAA
+84 LAFFVVA

-177 FVLDWRIGL
+177 FLLDWRIGL

-266 VYSPVLMLLGN
+266 VYAPTLTLLGN
-277 VFIAGA
+277 LFIAGA

-349 HPHERAVES
+349 HPHERAVEP
-358 AVKSATEPAA
+358 ATESAT
-368 ESAPGSS
+368 G
-375 AAGASEGVSGTVRG
+375 GVSGTVRG

-438 ARFYDVSSGQVRI
+438 ARFYDVSAGQVRI

-624 ASWDE
+624 ASWDV

>member
-1 MAHHRPAERREELSP
+1 MAHHRPAEPREQMSP
-16 QERAQTRERSIA
+16 QERAETRERSMA

-59 LLIARVLDSSIEPL
+59 ILIARVLDSSIEPL
-73 KQGDAS
+73 KQGDVS
-79 VLLTL
+79 PLLTL
-84 LAFFVAA
+84 LVFFVAA

-177 FVLDWRIGL
+177 FLLDWRIGL
-186 LMLAMGVPIYFLTR
+186 FMLVMGVPIYFLTR

-227 FTGIRAVKAFGAEAR
+227 FTGIRAVKAFGAEAQ
-242 MRTEYAQASERYR
+242 MRSEYAQASERYR

-349 HPHERAVES
+349 HPYERAVES
-358 AVKSATEPAA
+358 AA
-368 ESAPGSS
+368 ESASKSS
-375 AAGASEGVSGTVRG
+375 AAEGASGKVQG

-401 TSDRHALKETSLRI
+401 TSDRHALKETTLRI
-415 EPGTTVA
+415 EPGTTAA

-438 ARFYDVSSGQVRI
+438 ARFYDVSAGQVRI
-451 DGVDVRQLADV
+451 DGVDVRQLADA

-495 EQVKAAAKAVGADA
+495 EQVKAAAKAVGADG

>member
-1 MAHHRPAERREELSP
+1 MAHHRPAEPREQMSP
-16 QERAQTRERSIA
+16 QERAETRERSMA

-34 RPHRGALALSI
+34 RPHRGALTLSI
-45 ISVLLVSGSSAVAP
+45 ISVLLVSGSSAIAP
-59 LLIARVLDSSIEPL
+59 ILIARVLDSSIEPL
-73 KQGDAS
+73 KQGVVS
-79 VLLTL
+79 PLLTL

-177 FVLDWRIGL
+177 FLLDWRIGL
-186 LMLAMGVPIYFLTR
+186 FMLVMGVPIYFLTR

-227 FTGIRAVKAFGAEAR
+227 FTGIRAVKAFGAEAQ
-242 MRTEYAQASERYR
+242 MRYEYAQASERYR

-358 AVKSATEPAA
+358 AT
-368 ESAPGSS
+368 GT
-375 AAGASEGVSGTVRG
+375 AAGTSGKVQG

-401 TSDRHALKETSLRI
+401 TSDRHALKETTLRI

-438 ARFYDVSSGQVRI
+438 ARFYDVSAGQVRI
-451 DGVDVRQLADV
+451 DDVDVRQLADA

-515 DGYESQLG
+515 EGYESQLG

>member
-1 MAHHRPAERREELSP
+1 MAHHRPAEPREQMSP
-16 QERAQTRERSIA
+16 QERAETRERSMA

-59 LLIARVLDSSIEPL
+59 ILIARVLDSSIEPL
-73 KQGDAS
+73 KQGDVS
-79 VLLTL
+79 PLLTL
-84 LAFFVAA
+84 LTFFVVA

-121 FRHAQSLS
+121 FRHAQLLS

-177 FVLDWRIGL
+177 FLLDWRIGL
-186 LMLAMGVPIYFLTR
+186 FMLVMGVPIYFLTR
-200 WFQKAAV
+200 WFQKTAV
-207 PVFRTMRTES
+207 PVFRMMRTES

-227 FTGIRAVKAFGAEAR
+227 FTGIRAVKAFGAEAQ
-242 MRTEYAQASERYR
+242 MRSEYAQASERYR

-266 VYSPVLMLLGN
+266 VYSPMLMLLGN

-344 VAEPE
+344 VAEPD
-349 HPHERAVES
+349 HPYERTV
-358 AVKSATEPAA
+358 EPAA
-368 ESAPGSS
+368 GTAE
-375 AAGASEGVSGTVRG
+375 GASGKVQG

-401 TSDRHALKETSLRI
+401 TSDRHALKETTLRI

-495 EQVKAAAKAVGADA
+495 EQVKTAAKAVGADA
-509 FIERLR
+509 FIERLCE
-515 DGYESQLG
+515 GYESQLG

-610 QQLIASGGRFAAMY
+610 QQLIASDGRFAAMY

>member
-1 MAHHRPAERREELSP
+1 MAHHRPAEPREELSP
-16 QERAQTRERSIA
+16 QERAQTRERSMA
-28 LLRQML
+28 LLHQML

-45 ISVLLVSGSSAVAP
+45 ISVLLVSGSSAIAP
-59 LLIARVLDSSIEPL
+59 ILIARVLDSSIEPF

-79 VLLTL
+79 PLLTL
-84 LAFFVAA
+84 LVLFVVV

-177 FVLDWRIGL
+177 FLLDWRIGL
-186 LMLAMGVPIYFLTR
+186 LMLVMGVPIYFLTR
-200 WFQKAAV
+200 WFQKRAV
-207 PVFRTMRTES
+207 PVFRTMRSEC

-227 FTGIRAVKAFGAEAR
+227 FTGIRAVKAFGAEAQ
-242 MRTEYAQASERYR
+242 MRVEYAQASERYR

-266 VYSPVLMLLGN
+266 IYSPVLMLLGN

-344 VAEPE
+344 VAEPQ

-358 AVKSATEPAA
+358 AA
-368 ESAPGSS
+368 GSS
-375 AAGASEGVSGTVRG
+375 TAEGATDKVRG

-401 TSDRHALKETSLRI
+401 TLNRHALNETSLRI

-451 DGVDVRQLADV
+451 DGVDIRQLADV

-473 EVFLFSASILE
+473 EVFLFSTSVLE
-484 NIRMGNPQASD
+484 NIRMGNPQASN

-515 DGYESQLG
+515 DGYESRLG

-571 RTVLAGR
+571 HTVLAGR

-636 EA
+636 DA